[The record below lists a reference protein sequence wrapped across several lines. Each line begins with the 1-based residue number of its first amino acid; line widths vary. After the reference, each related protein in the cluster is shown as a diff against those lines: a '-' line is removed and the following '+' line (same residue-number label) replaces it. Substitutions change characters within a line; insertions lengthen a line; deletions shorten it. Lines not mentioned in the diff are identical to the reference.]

1 MTLYD
6 LMIAFVIGLIGLII
20 WQNAGFRDRALA
32 LARQQCD
39 HRDVQLLDETVGLKK
54 MSFGKDSRGNFGIR
68 RVYEF
73 EFTATG
79 ERRYRGEMSLLGIRL
94 ENVELEAHQFLH

>member
-6 LMIAFVIGLIGLII
+6 LMVAFVLVVIGILI

-32 LARQQCD
+32 LAQQYCD
-39 HRDVQLLDETVGLKK
+39 HRDVQLLDETISLCG
-54 MSFGKDSRGNFGIR
+54 MSIGRDKRGNWGIR
-68 RVYEF
+68 RTYEF

-79 ERRYRGEMSLLGIRL
+79 ERRYNGRMVLLGVRIMD
-94 ENVELEAHQFLH
+94 VELQPHQVH

>member
-6 LMIAFVIGLIGLII
+6 LMIAFILVLIGLII
-20 WQNAGFRDRALA
+20 WQNAGFRDRALG
-32 LARQQCD
+32 LAKQQCE
-39 HRDVQLLDETVGLKK
+39 HRDVQLLDDTVSLKTLW
-54 MSFGKDSRGNFGIR
+54 FGKDRRGNIGLR

-79 ERRYRGEMSLLGIRL
+79 ERRYRGEMSLLGTRL
-94 ENVELEAHQFLH
+94 ESVELEPHQFSH